1 MLESLVII
9 EEKVKFKIK
18 WVKIDDLDVYMMI
31 KYEDNI

>member
-1 MLESLVII
+1 MLKSLVII